1 MLDLA
6 KELFPINR
14 SISGKGVR
22 KTLKILKKKIP
33 NLKIKSFRSNSKVF
47 DWKVPLE
54 WNIKDAY
61 IVTPENKKICEF
73 KKNNLH
79 IVGYSKS
86 INKYFKLKDLK
97 KKIYSIKN
105 QKNAIPYITSYY
117 KKDWGFCMKY
127 SQKNKLNNGIY
138 KAVIKSTHFVGK
150 INYGEILIR
159 GKSKK
164 EVFLSTYI
172 CHPSLANNEISG
184 PVLLT
189 ELTKWLNKKK
199 RRYSYRIIF
208 IPETI
213 GSIAYLH
220 KNLKTMKKN
229 IFAGFNITCVGDE
242 RNYSYMPSRNGNT
255 VSDRIATNV
264 LKKYVKSFRKYEW
277 KDRGSDERQY
287 CSPGID
293 LPICSIMRTKYGKY
307 KEYHTSL
314 DRIGTVLTNNGLK
327 GSLNIYKKVIQKI
340 EKSYFPKALKNC
352 EPFMSK
358 YNLYPTLSKKNKGTS
373 LLINILTWC
382 DGNHSIED
390 IKLKCQCSKIK
401 MNNSLKIL
409 SKKKLIS
416 MI

>member
-6 KELFPINR
+6 KELFPLNR

-199 RRYSYRIIF
+199 RRYS
-208 IPETI
+208 
-213 GSIAYLH
+213 
-220 KNLKTMKKN
+220 
-229 IFAGFNITCVGDE
+229 
-242 RNYSYMPSRNGNT
+242 
-255 VSDRIATNV
+255 
-264 LKKYVKSFRKYEW
+264 
-277 KDRGSDERQY
+277 
-287 CSPGID
+287 
-293 LPICSIMRTKYGKY
+293 
-307 KEYHTSL
+307 KE
-314 DRIGTVLTNNGLK
+314 K
-327 GSLNIYKKVIQKI
+327 G
-340 EKSYFPKALKNC
+340 
-352 EPFMSK
+352 
-358 YNLYPTLSKKNKGTS
+358 
-373 LLINILTWC
+373 
-382 DGNHSIED
+382 
-390 IKLKCQCSKIK
+390 
-401 MNNSLKIL
+401 
-409 SKKKLIS
+409 
-416 MI
+416 

>member
-33 NLKIKSFRSNSKVF
+33 YLKIKSFRSNLKVF

-54 WNIKDAY
+54 WDIKDAY
-61 IVTPENKKICEF
+61 IITPKNKKICEF

-97 KKIYSIKN
+97 KKIHSIKN

-117 KKDWGFCMKY
+117 KNDWGFCMKY
-127 SQKNKLNNGIY
+127 AQKNKLSNGIY

-164 EVFLSTYI
+164 EIFLSTYI

-220 KNLKTMKKN
+220 KNLKIMKKN
-229 IFAGFNITCVGDE
+229 IFAGFNVTCVGDE
-242 RNYSYMPSRNGNT
+242 RNYSYIPSRNGNT
-255 VSDRIATNV
+255 ISDRIATNV

-327 GSLNIYKKVIQKI
+327 GSLNIYKKTIQKI
-340 EKSYFPKALKNC
+340 EKSYFPKTLKNC

-358 YNLYPTLSKKNKGTS
+358 YNLYPTLSKKNGWEN

-390 IKLKCQCSKIK
+390 IKLKCRCSKKK
-401 MNNSLKIL
+401 MDASLKIL
-409 SKKKLIS
+409 TKKKLIS

>member
-1 MLDLA
+1 
-6 KELFPINR
+6 
-14 SISGKGVR
+14 
-22 KTLKILKKKIP
+22 
-33 NLKIKSFRSNSKVF
+33 
-47 DWKVPLE
+47 
-54 WNIKDAY
+54 
-61 IVTPENKKICEF
+61 
-73 KKNNLH
+73 
-79 IVGYSKS
+79 
-86 INKYFKLKDLK
+86 
-97 KKIYSIKN
+97 
-105 QKNAIPYITSYY
+105 
-117 KKDWGFCMKY
+117 MKY

-189 ELTKWLNKKK
+189 ELTKWLNKKN

-220 KNLKTMKKN
+220 KNLKTMKKS

-277 KDRGSDERQY
+277 KDRGSDESQY

>member
-1 MLDLA
+1 
-6 KELFPINR
+6 
-14 SISGKGVR
+14 
-22 KTLKILKKKIP
+22 
-33 NLKIKSFRSNSKVF
+33 
-47 DWKVPLE
+47 
-54 WNIKDAY
+54 
-61 IVTPENKKICEF
+61 
-73 KKNNLH
+73 
-79 IVGYSKS
+79 
-86 INKYFKLKDLK
+86 
-97 KKIYSIKN
+97 
-105 QKNAIPYITSYY
+105 
-117 KKDWGFCMKY
+117 
-127 SQKNKLNNGIY
+127 
-138 KAVIKSTHFVGK
+138 
-150 INYGEILIR
+150 
-159 GKSKK
+159 
-164 EVFLSTYI
+164 
-172 CHPSLANNEISG
+172 
-184 PVLLT
+184 
-189 ELTKWLNKKK
+189 
-199 RRYSYRIIF
+199 
-208 IPETI
+208 
-213 GSIAYLH
+213 
-220 KNLKTMKKN
+220 MKKN

-314 DRIGTVLTNNGLK
+314 DRIGTVVTKNGLK